1 MKQKQLFTL
10 LSLFALGVIIAL
22 APHSPEIPEQGWLL
36 FAIFVTTLLGIVLR
50 PLPTGAIAI
59 LSITVAALT
68 RALTLEEILSSFSYD
83 IVWLVT
89 LAFFIS
95 RGFIKTGL
103 GMRIAYYFVTIF
115 GKKTLG
121 LSYGLLASE
130 LVLTPAI
137 PSVTARS
144 GGIIFPIIL
153 GLANSF
159 GSDPKHK
166 SERLIGSFLI
176 KVAYQGSAITSA
188 MFLTG
193 MAANPF
199 LVGLTRDAG
208 YTITWG
214 TWAIAAIIPGL
225 LSLIVMPYIIYK
237 LYPPIITETP
247 NAPALAKKQL
257 KEMGTPSNR
266 EWMMFFVFI
275 FLVVFWIL
283 GTMLNIK
290 PVVTALAGISLLLL
304 LRVLDWHDVL
314 KEEHAWDTFIWF
326 SSLITLASSLNKHGF
341 TPWISEQVVKMVG
354 GMGWMSAFLI
364 LLLIYFYAHYFFA
377 SNTAHVGAMY
387 PAFLLVAIALGT
399 PPMFA
404 ILALAFASNLCGGLT
419 HYGSGPAP
427 IFFGSGYVDVKNW
440 WKLGAAVS
448 VANLIIWI
456 GLGSVWWKFLRLW

>member
-1 MKQKQLFTL
+1 MKQKQLITL
-10 LSLFALGVIIAL
+10 LSLFLFGTLLAL
-22 APHSPEIPEQGWLL
+22 APHSPQIPEQGWLL
-36 FAIFVTTLLGIVLR
+36 FAIFVTTLLGIILR

-59 LSITVAALT
+59 MALTVASLT
-68 RALTLEEILSSFSYD
+68 RALSLDELLSSFACD
-83 IVWLVT
+83 IVWLVV

-103 GMRIAYYFVTIF
+103 GMRIAYYFVSLF
-115 GKKTLG
+115 GKRTLG
-121 LSYGLLASE
+121 LSYSLLASE

-153 GLANSF
+153 GLARSF
-159 GSDPKHK
+159 GSDPKEK

-208 YTITWG
+208 YNISWG
-214 TWAIAAIIPGL
+214 LWAIAAIVPGL
-225 LSLIVMPYIIYK
+225 LSLIVMPLIIYK
-237 LYPPIITETP
+237 LYPPTITDTP
-247 NAPALAKKQL
+247 HAPSLARKQL
-257 KEMGTPSNR
+257 KEMGPPTR
-266 EWMMFFVFI
+266 KEWMMFFVFI

-283 GTMLNIK
+283 GGVLNIK
-290 PVVTALAGISLLLL
+290 AVVTALAGLSLLLIL
-304 LRVLDWHDVL
+304 KVLEWHDVL

-341 TPWISEQVVKMVG
+341 TPWLSEQVVSMVG
-354 GMGWMSAFLI
+354 GFGWMTAFLI
-364 LLLIYFYAHYFFA
+364 LLLIYFYSHYFFA

-387 PAFLLVAIALGT
+387 PAFLMVAIALGT
-399 PPMFA
+399 PPIFA

-427 IFFGSGYVDVKNW
+427 IFFGSGFVDVKSW

-456 GLGSVWWKFLRLW
+456 GLGSLWWKGLHLW